1 MGNTRGLLENL
12 PGFPFGVFML
22 ASLFSK
28 CQLKWMVYKAKVA
41 FTNPD
46 KDLKAKMI
54 FTAQMGTV
62 QNEDMSVT
70 ILCVPR
76 API

>member
-1 MGNTRGLLENL
+1 
-12 PGFPFGVFML
+12 
-22 ASLFSK
+22 
-28 CQLKWMVYKAKVA
+28 MVDKAKVA

-54 FTAQMGTV
+54 FTARMGTV

-70 ILCVPR
+70 ILCVPK